1 MALDWGILHWIQ
13 NNISC
18 PFLDAVVPK
27 LTMLGNAGIIWILAG
42 VLLLCTKKYR
52 RQGALVLMG
61 LLAGLLVG
69 NVALKH
75 LVARSRPCWLDP
87 SVQLLIATPTDY
99 DPEQQIFNTSTVEAV
114 LSLVGRVNPG
124 ALVVIKSTVPVG
136 YTERIVGRFGCE
148 RLLFSPEFLR
158 EGKALYDNLYPSRI
172 VVGRP
177 RSGTATEADAHLFAS
192 LLQQGAAEGNIPTL
206 YPNAT
211 EAEAIKLFAN
221 TYLAVRVSYFNELDT
236 YCELKGLDTRQI
248 IDGVCLDPR
257 IGAHYNNPS
266 FGYGGYCL
274 PKDTRQLVANFG
286 DIPNRIISASVA
298 ANDERKDHIARMVLQ
313 KAAGGVIGVY
323 RLTMKAH
330 SDNFRESSIRGV
342 IERLRRAGASVVI
355 YEPTLEAASFAGLPV
370 IASLAEFKRMAAVI
384 IANRAEPALDDV
396 REKVYTRDLYRRD

>member
-1 MALDWGILHWIQ
+1 MHDLKTRKMPR
-13 NNISC
+13 N
-18 PFLDAVVPK
+18 PPV
-27 LTMLGNAGIIWILAG
+27 AG
-42 VLLLCTKKYR
+42 VAFFGRARGVLPAHHTPFPAVTTTPAKAEQINRGVSPIVDAEITDFLRTKPLTLTATVDAEQAYR
-52 RQGALVLMG
+52 TADV
-61 LLAGLLVG
+61 V
-69 NVALKH
+69 V
-75 LVARSRPCWLDP
+75 
-87 SVQLLIATPTDY
+87 IATPTDY
-99 DPEQQIFNTSTVEAV
+99 DPERNLFNTSTVEAV
-114 LSLVGRVNPG
+114 LTLVGRVNPG

-136 YTERIVGRFGCE
+136 YTERIVGRFCCA

-158 EGKALYDNLYPSRI
+158 EGRALYDNLHPSRI

-177 RSGTATEADAHLFAS
+177 HGGTATEADARRFAS
-192 LLQQGAAEGNIPTL
+192 LLQQGAAERDIPTL

-236 YCELKGLDTRQI
+236 YCELKGLDTRQV

-286 DIPNRIISASVA
+286 DIPNRIISAAVT
-298 ANDERKDHIARMVLQ
+298 ANDERKDHIARQILQ
-313 KAAGGVIGVY
+313 RAAGGVVGVY
-323 RLTMKAH
+323 RLTMKAD

-355 YEPTLEAASFAGLPV
+355 YEPTLKAAAFDGLPV
-370 IASLAEFKRMAAVI
+370 IASLTEFKRMAAVI
-384 IANRAEPALDDV
+384 VANRTESALDDV
-396 REKVYTRDLYRRD
+396 PEKVYTRDLYRRD